1 MRSWQVEGEEK
12 EAAFPV
18 GQLVK
23 HSPLTFVRPARQ
35 PKQSDRD
42 EQLAH
47 PKMHSP
53 AFELFV

>member
-12 EAAFPV
+12 EAALAV

-23 HSPLTFVRPARQ
+23 HSPLMYVRPARQ
-35 PKQSDRD
+35 LKQSDWD

-47 PKMHSP
+47 PTVHSP